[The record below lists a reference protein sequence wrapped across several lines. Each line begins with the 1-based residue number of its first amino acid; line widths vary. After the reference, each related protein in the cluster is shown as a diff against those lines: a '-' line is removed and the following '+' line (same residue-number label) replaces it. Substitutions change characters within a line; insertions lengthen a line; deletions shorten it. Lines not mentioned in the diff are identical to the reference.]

1 MIQIIMKASHTL
13 TKSWRS
19 VQYTFRLY
27 NLTKDNVS
35 PVNPLNCLEGYVCTN
50 PLLQANTWSVE
61 RAIGD

>member
-1 MIQIIMKASHTL
+1 MIQSMMKVSHTL
-13 TKSWRS
+13 IQSCRA
-19 VQYTFRLY
+19 VQYTAGLY
-27 NLTKDNVS
+27 NLAQDNVS